1 MSVSRAW
8 HLCLSWANAHLVAEL
23 LDPFNHLRNG
33 IFVHSPSRLANRVD
47 DGKVAL
53 QRVQCRYGCL
63 SWLVSGSF
71 ENEHPLVN
79 TL

>member
-23 LDPFNHLRNG
+23 LDPFDHLRDG
-33 IFVHSPSRLANRVD
+33 ILVHAPSRLADGVD

-63 SWLVSGSF
+63 SCLVSDLSTD
-71 ENEHPLVN
+71 EHLVMH